1 MTEPRQGDELTRRYH
16 EASAQDARRPGVHV
30 RAAVRA
36 HAQAVLDG
44 KAPAQAVLPQ
54 VPASNQSR
62 WKLSLLASIALVGLT
77 GLLVLQFERGTPEEK
92 ELVAGRGAM
101 PAASPVAPASPAPPA
116 KSDSAV
122 AERSPS
128 ADSAPPSRPAQ
139 ENALAKPGAAPR
151 TDGPVPRVAGNET
164 ASVAPAPATPA
175 APAMPSAP
183 PLPPPAAAPAT
194 PVPAAPRST
203 EATAQAAPSGRLA
216 DTADATAESA
226 PLAKSASPPAPVA
239 ALRSAPAPAASPYAA
254 PRAAASPM
262 QMQEDR
268 SSQSQRSRAEAG
280 TPLAAQG
287 AAVNSLHE
295 AARTG
300 RLSQVEGLIAQG
312 ARVNAADEAGRTPL
326 MLAVIHGHA
335 AVVQRLLAAGANPAL
350 VDREGVN
357 ALGYARRIGREDMV
371 RMIEGGS

>member
-16 EASAQDARRPGVHV
+16 EASARDTRRPGVHV
-30 RAAVRA
+30 RDVVRA

-44 KAPAQAVLPQ
+44 KAPAQAALPQ

-92 ELVAGRGAM
+92 ELVAGRGAA
-101 PAASPVAPASPAPPA
+101 PAASPVAPAPPLPPA
-116 KSDSAV
+116 QSDSAV
-122 AERSPS
+122 PARSPS

-151 TDGPVPRVAGNET
+151 TDRPGPRVAGNET

-175 APAMPSAP
+175 APAVPSAP

-203 EATAQAAPSGRLA
+203 EATAQAASSGRLA
-216 DTADATAESA
+216 DTADTAAESA

-239 ALRSAPAPAASPYAA
+239 ALRSAPAASPYSA
-254 PRAAASPM
+254 PRAAAPPM

-268 SSQSQRSRAEAG
+268 ALQSQRSRAEAG
-280 TPLAAQG
+280 APPAAQG

-300 RLSQVEGLIAQG
+300 RLSQTEQLIAQG

-326 MLAVIHGHA
+326 MLAVINGHA

-350 VDREGVN
+350 VDRDGVN
-357 ALGYARRIGREDMV
+357 ALGYARRLGREDMV
-371 RMIEGGS
+371 RMMEDGS